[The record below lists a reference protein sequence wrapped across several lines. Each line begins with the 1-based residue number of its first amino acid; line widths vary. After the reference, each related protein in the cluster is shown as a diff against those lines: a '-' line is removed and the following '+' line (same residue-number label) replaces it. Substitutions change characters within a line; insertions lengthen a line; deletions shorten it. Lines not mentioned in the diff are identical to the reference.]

1 MDPRVPYLGFVLPP
15 VTVSDLRP
23 SADGLVTLSADA
35 LEEVT
40 GGVSL
45 EESGFAFITAAVLL
59 PSGHILTTRA
69 TLEGGCGVEA
79 APTLSHA
86 VAAGERGDGIQRRVE
101 TRRAVVLEPGGS
113 LPLPV
118 ASEGNSLKCEAFD
131 CLPKVINTC
140 PT

>member
-15 VTVSDLRP
+15 VTVFDLCP

-35 LEEVT
+35 VEEAT

-45 EESGFAFITAAVLL
+45 EDSGFGFVTAAVLL
-59 PSGHILTTRA
+59 PSGHVLTTRA
-69 TLEGGCGVEA
+69 AVEGCCAVEA
-79 APTLSHA
+79 APTLSPA
-86 VAAGERGDGIQRRVE
+86 VAPSKGGDGIQRRVE
-101 TRRAVVLEPGGS
+101 TRRAVVLEPGGC

-131 CLPKVINTC
+131 CLPKVNTC